1 MIFQKYKSN
10 NNIKTKKKII
20 CLFIKKKIVRYFT
33 FNFLLYILGRFKT
46 VRYFYK
52 FINLRKNSSFE
63 IEKNSNKYLDTNLNH
78 YLIIKNLETNGF
90 YDGLKLNETTLKDI
104 ITLSNQS
111 DLITTIDKKKF
122 KNFDEINNYNLNN
135 KNPYCLVNVVNPELK
150 NLMEKISRNSDLLGI
165 AENYLG
171 KVNKIDVKTQ
181 WSPLCKATD
190 NWRKINEQTVSFHY
204 DVHHLN
210 FLYIFFYIT
219 DCDKDSGAHELI
231 NGSHNKK
238 KFFKH
243 LIGSAI
249 KSQKSLEKYYDK
261 KDFTIIEGQ
270 AGHGFVEDTSC
281 FHRARPPIKN
291 SRLALQF
298 RYY

>member
-1 MIFQKYKSN
+1 MSFQKFKSN
-10 NNIKTKKKII
+10 NSNETRKKIINLSIKKKII
-20 CLFIKKKIVRYFT
+20 RYFT

-46 VRYFYK
+46 VRNFYK
-52 FINLRKNSSFE
+52 FINLKKNSSFQ
-63 IEKNSNKYLDTNLNH
+63 IEKNSNNYLDINLNH
-78 YLIIKNLETNGF
+78 NLIIKNLETKGF
-90 YDGLKLNETTLKDI
+90 YDGLKLNETTLKEI

-122 KNFDEINNYNLNN
+122 KNFDEINSYNLNN
-135 KNPYCLVNVVNPELK
+135 KNPYCLVNVVSPELK
-150 NLMEKISRNSDLLGI
+150 NLTEKISRNSDLFRI
-165 AENYLG
+165 AETYLG

-181 WSPLCKATD
+181 RSPLCKATD
-190 NWRKINEQTVSFHY
+190 SWRKLNEQTVSFHY

-238 KFFKH
+238 NFFKH
-243 LIGSAI
+243 LIGSAQ
-249 KSQKSLEKYYDK
+249 KSQNSLEQYYDK
-261 KDFTIIEGQ
+261 KDFIIIEGQ

-281 FHRARPPIKN
+281 YHRARSPIKS